1 MDLNQLYFEHQVLLM
16 RADRSDLPGERIGHE
31 RGAALIAWKWYHAFH
46 RVDRRRRLRDNEIY
60 EERLAQREADE
71 FADRPDPGESE
82 PGRAP

>member
-1 MDLNQLYFEHQVLLM
+1 MSIRLLVAYLLIAM
-16 RADRSDLPGERIGHE
+16 MVAFF
-31 RGAALIAWKWYHAFH
+31 AALIAWKWYHAFH